1 MVDRRWLVVD
11 CETTGFGKRDRIVEI
26 AAVEVDVDTGDVVDE
41 FDTLV
46 NPERDVGPTNVHG
59 ITASMVEAAPTF
71 AEIAAALARR
81 MHGSTLVAHN
91 LSFDSRMLSQ
101 EFGRIDTTF
110 VAGSGYCTLR
120 ATSEKLGVACRRHEI
135 AASEQ
140 HQALARCARDCTSA
154 HTGIRGGWKRTG
166 VTRAWPH
173 ATSAISMGAGRPVRS
188 GARAWARF
196 SNEMVRTVSKAH
208 YPYSDE
214 AMLAYLDMLDWVLD
228 DHVITPDERR
238 ELTELAQDLGISPA
252 QARLAHQR
260 YFDAVVAAALRDHV
274 VTPDEHELMQLIA
287 VALELPEVP
296 IPDITELPSVSGI
309 DVGARVCFTGT
320 AVVDGRHFERDDLEH
335 LATRA
340 GLQPVGS
347 VTKKGCDLLVAA
359 DASSLSGKAK
369 NARQYQIP
377 IMEVSDFL
385 DCIN

>member
-1 MVDRRWLVVD
+1 MDRRWLVVD

-140 HQALARCARDCTSA
+140 HQALADARATALLLTRVYEAEEADTSDQGLA
-154 HTGIRGGWKRTG
+154 PCHIGYIDGSGTPRTQRRTG
-166 VTRAWPH
+166 
-173 ATSAISMGAGRPVRS
+173 MGMV
-188 GARAWARF
+188 
-196 SNEMVRTVSKAH
+196 SNEMVRTVSRAH

-228 DHVITPDERR
+228 DHVITADERR
-238 ELTELAQDLGISPA
+238 ELTELAQDLGVSPA

-309 DVGARVCFTGT
+309 NLGARVCFTGT

-369 NARQYQIP
+369 KARQYQIP

>member
-1 MVDRRWLVVD
+1 MDRRWLVVD
-11 CETTGFGKRDRIVEI
+11 CETTGFGRHDRIVEI
-26 AAVEVDVDTGDVVDE
+26 AAVEMDVDTGAVVDE

-101 EFGRIDTTF
+101 EFGRINTTF
-110 VAGSGYCTLR
+110 AAGSGYCTLR
-120 ATSEKLGVACRRHEI
+120 ATSEKLGVACRRHDIE
-135 AASEQ
+135 ASEQ
-140 HQALARCARDCTSA
+140 HQALAD
-154 HTGIRGGWKRTG
+154 
-166 VTRAWPH
+166 
-173 ATSAISMGAGRPVRS
+173 
-188 GARAWARF
+188 ARATAQLLTRVYEAEEADR
-196 SNEMVRTVSKAH
+196 SNPGLVPCRIGYIDGSGTPRTQRRAGTGTIPSEMVRTIGRAH

-228 DHVITPDERR
+228 DHVITADERR
-238 ELTELAQDLGISPA
+238 ELTELAQDLGIGPA

-274 VTPDEHELMQLIA
+274 VTSDEHHLMQQIA
-287 VALELPEVP
+287 VALELPEAP
-296 IPDITELPSVSGI
+296 IPDVTDLPSVNGI

-320 AVVDGRHFERDDLEH
+320 AVVDSRHFDKDELEH

-347 VTKKGCDLLVAA
+347 VTKKNCDLLVAA

-369 NARQYQIP
+369 KARQYQIP
-377 IMEVSDFL
+377 IMEVADFL
-385 DCIN
+385 NCVN

>member
-1 MVDRRWLVVD
+1 MDRRWLVVD

-140 HQALARCARDCTSA
+140 HQALADARATALLLTRVYEAEEADRNDQGLAPCHIGYIDGSGTPR
-154 HTGIRGGWKRTG
+154 TQRRTG
-166 VTRAWPH
+166 
-173 ATSAISMGAGRPVRS
+173 MGMV
-188 GARAWARF
+188 
-196 SNEMVRTVSKAH
+196 SNEMVRTVSRAH

-228 DHVITPDERR
+228 DHVITADERR
-238 ELTELAQDLGISPA
+238 ELTELAQDLGISPS

-274 VTPDEHELMQLIA
+274 VTPDEYELMQLIA
-287 VALELPEVP
+287 VALELPGVP
-296 IPDITELPSVSGI
+296 IPDITELPSVNGI
-309 DVGARVCFTGT
+309 DAGARVCFTGT

-369 NARQYQIP
+369 KARQYQIP

>member
-1 MVDRRWLVVD
+1 MDRRWLVVD

-135 AASEQ
+135 AATEQ
-140 HQALARCARDCTSA
+140 HQALADARATAVLLTRVYEAEEADGSDQGLAPCHIGYIDGSGTPR
-154 HTGIRGGWKRTG
+154 TQRRTG
-166 VTRAWPH
+166 
-173 ATSAISMGAGRPVRS
+173 MGMV
-188 GARAWARF
+188 

-228 DHVITPDERR
+228 DHVITADERR
-238 ELTELAQDLGISPA
+238 ELTELAQDLGVSPA

-369 NARQYQIP
+369 KARQYQIP

>member
-1 MVDRRWLVVD
+1 MDRRWLVVD

-140 HQALARCARDCTSA
+140 HQALADARATALLLTRVYEAEEADRSGQGLAPCHIGYIDGSGTPR
-154 HTGIRGGWKRTG
+154 TQRRTG
-166 VTRAWPH
+166 
-173 ATSAISMGAGRPVRS
+173 MGMV
-188 GARAWARF
+188 
-196 SNEMVRTVSKAH
+196 SNEMVRTVSRAH

-228 DHVITPDERR
+228 DHVITADERR
-238 ELTELAQDLGISPA
+238 ELTELAQDLGVSPA

-369 NARQYQIP
+369 KARQYQIP

>member
-1 MVDRRWLVVD
+1 MDRRWLVVD

-135 AASEQ
+135 AATEQ
-140 HQALARCARDCTSA
+140 HQALADARATAVLLTRVYEAEEADGSDQGLAPCHIGYIDGSGTPR
-154 HTGIRGGWKRTG
+154 TQRRTG
-166 VTRAWPH
+166 
-173 ATSAISMGAGRPVRS
+173 MGTV
-188 GARAWARF
+188 

-228 DHVITPDERR
+228 DHVITADERR
-238 ELTELAQDLGISPA
+238 ELTELAQDLGVSPA

-369 NARQYQIP
+369 KARQYQIP

>member
-1 MVDRRWLVVD
+1 MDRRWLVVD

-46 NPERDVGPTNVHG
+46 NPERDVGPTHVHG
-59 ITASMVEAAPTF
+59 VTASMVAAAPTF

-101 EFGRIDTTF
+101 EFGRISTAF
-110 VAGSGYCTLR
+110 AAGSGYCTLR
-120 ATSEKLGVACRRHEI
+120 ATSEKLGVACRRYGI
-135 AASEQ
+135 ADSEQ
-140 HQALARCARDCTSA
+140 HQALAD
-154 HTGIRGGWKRTG
+154 
-166 VTRAWPH
+166 
-173 ATSAISMGAGRPVRS
+173 
-188 GARAWARF
+188 ARATARLLTRVYEAEEADRSDQGLVPCHIGYIDGSGTPRTQRRAGMGMV
-196 SNEMVRTVSKAH
+196 SNEMVRTIGRAH

-214 AMLAYLDMLDWVLD
+214 AMLAYLDLLDWALD
-228 DHVITPDERR
+228 DHVITADERR
-238 ELTELAQDLGISPA
+238 ELSELAQDLGISPA

-274 VTPDEHELMQLIA
+274 ITPDEHHLMQQIA
-287 VALELPEVP
+287 VALELSEAL
-296 IPDITELPSVSGI
+296 IPDVTELPSVNGI
-309 DVGARVCFTGT
+309 DAGARVCFTGT
-320 AVVDGRHFERDDLEH
+320 AVVDGRHFEQDELEY

-347 VTKKGCDLLVAA
+347 VTKKCCDLLVAA
-359 DASSLSGKAK
+359 DASSLSGKAMK
-369 NARQYQIP
+369 ARQHQIP
-377 IMEVSDFL
+377 IMGASDFL

>member
-1 MVDRRWLVVD
+1 MDRRWLVFD
-11 CETTGFGKRDRIVEI
+11 CETTGLGKHDRIVEI

-46 NPERDVGPTNVHG
+46 NPERDVGRTNLHG

-101 EFGRIDTTF
+101 EFARINTTF
-110 VAGSGYCTLR
+110 AAGSGYCTLR
-120 ATSEKLGVACRRHEI
+120 ATSEKLAVACRRHEI
-135 AASEQ
+135 AAFEQ
-140 HQALARCARDCTSA
+140 HQALADARATALLLTRVYDA
-154 HTGIRGGWKRTG
+154 GEADRGSQGLAPCSIGYIDGSGTPRTQRRTG
-166 VTRAWPH
+166 
-173 ATSAISMGAGRPVRS
+173 S
-188 GARAWARF
+188 GTV
-196 SNEMVRTVSKAH
+196 SNEMVRTISRAH

-228 DHVITPDERR
+228 DHVITAEERR
-238 ELTELAQDLGISPA
+238 ELSDLANDLGISPA

-274 VTPDEHELMQLIA
+274 VTPDEHLLMQQVA
-287 VALELPEVP
+287 VALELPEAP
-296 IPDITELPSVSGI
+296 IPDVTELPSVNGI
-309 DVGARVCFTGT
+309 DLDARVCFTGT
-320 AVVDGRHFERDDLEH
+320 AVVDGRHYERDELEH

-369 NARQYQIP
+369 KARQYEIP
-377 IMEVSDFL
+377 VMEVADFL
-385 DCIN
+385 NCIT